1 MMKTISTPIHK
12 SQKLFPVSAK
22 TMIPHLAVFVR
33 NMLLMSGVGT
43 AAIAIMTLS
52 VWAAGPETALYLG
65 AVSWSLGFVFLAMAV
80 DSSGPVAKYQMI
92 TGLAMLVLALLQ
104 SSVSP
109 DFGVVAG
116 FLAAVWIVVLLFKRL
131 SHQTW

>member
-1 MMKTISTPIHK
+1 MKTISTPIHK
-12 SQKLFPVSAK
+12 SQKLFPISAK

-33 NMLLMSGVGT
+33 NILLMSGVGT
-43 AAIAIMTLS
+43 AAIAIITLS
-52 VWAAGPETALYLG
+52 VWAAGPATALYLG

-80 DSSGPVAKYQMI
+80 DSRGPLAKYQMI

-109 DFGVVAG
+109 QGRRPCTG
-116 FLAAVWIVVLLFKRL
+116 IWLICCSIRR
-131 SHQTW
+131 